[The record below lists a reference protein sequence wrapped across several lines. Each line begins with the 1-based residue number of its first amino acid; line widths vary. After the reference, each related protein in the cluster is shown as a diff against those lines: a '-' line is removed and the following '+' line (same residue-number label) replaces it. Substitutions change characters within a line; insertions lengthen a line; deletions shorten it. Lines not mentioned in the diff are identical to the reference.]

1 MNAFKIKF
9 RNLTINFKK
18 RFNILNFTNRK
29 RRNGS
34 FNMAINMLMKCTIDL
49 PKKVIT
55 MPVFT
60 LERVTQWH
68 TRRSPSHSSFN
79 TVRV

>member
-9 RNLTINFKK
+9 RNLTINFKR

-34 FNMAINMLMKCTIDL
+34 FNMAINMLMKSIIDL

-55 MPVFT
+55 MLVFT

-68 TRRSPSHSSFN
+68 TRPSPLHSSFKI
-79 TVRV
+79 VRV